1 MYHYKC
7 WTCGN
12 IQDSND
18 PPQIIHICDECGKV
32 DIPLYAIDLYDSV
45 DIPYIIRILKAE
57 QQRRAYYDPVGI
69 KYYWKT
75 MKDEV
80 LPIHKMSASHLE
92 NTIRMLERKIKI
104 EENGLR
110 DVLEEMW
117 G

>member
-1 MYHYKC
+1 MYKYKC
-7 WTCGN
+7 KICGN
-12 IQDSND
+12 IQNSDD
-18 PPQIIHICDECGKV
+18 PPQTIHICDECGKV

-57 QQRRAYYDPVGI
+57 QQRRVYDDPVGI

-80 LPIHKMSASHLE
+80 LPIHKMSTSHLE
-92 NTIRMLERKIKI
+92 NTIKMLERKIKR
-104 EENGLR
+104 EESGIKES
-110 DVLEEMW
+110 LEEVW

>member
-1 MYHYKC
+1 MYKYKC
-7 WTCGN
+7 KICGN
-12 IQDSND
+12 IQSSDY
-18 PPQIIHICDECGKV
+18 PPSMIHICDFCGHI
-32 DIPLYAIDLYDSV
+32 DIPLWAINLYECN

-57 QQRRAYYDPVGI
+57 QQRRVYYDPVGI
-69 KYYWKT
+69 IYYWKT
-75 MKDEV
+75 INDEV

-92 NTIRMLERKIKI
+92 NTIRMLERKIKV